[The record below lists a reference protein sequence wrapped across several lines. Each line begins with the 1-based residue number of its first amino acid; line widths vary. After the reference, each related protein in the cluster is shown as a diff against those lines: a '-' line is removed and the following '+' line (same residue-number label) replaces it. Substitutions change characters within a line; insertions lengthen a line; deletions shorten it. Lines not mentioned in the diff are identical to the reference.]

1 MEKAIPASKPN
12 FSSFEYEVFE
22 NRFPRSKTGSRHHGR
37 NPDCLKSYHL
47 WSWKIKEAKQWLKLL
62 PSGKD
67 LSEEQAKGRNAALN
81 MLQQQVKAGSSF
93 VSQENH

>member
-1 MEKAIPASKPN
+1 MEKGVPASESY
-12 FSSFEYEVFE
+12 FSSFEYKVLE
-22 NRFPRSKTGSRHHGR
+22 NRFPKSKTGSQHHGH

-47 WSWKIKEAKQWLKLL
+47 WSWKTKVAKQWLKLL
-62 PSGKD
+62 PSGED

-93 VSQENH
+93 VSQENP